1 MKVREMIGTSVRTMA
16 KMKVTTDG
24 DQHQD
29 EGECDYRS
37 MEERRT
43 ATSVRGQGV
52 TDSVV
57 TTCAVM
63 VYSPV

>member
-1 MKVREMIGTSVRTMA
+1 MGTSVRTMVN
-16 KMKVTTDG
+16 MKVNTDG

-29 EGECDYRS
+29 EGEWDYIS
-37 MEERRT
+37 MEEMRT
-43 ATSVRGQGV
+43 ATSVCGRRVG
-52 TDSVV
+52 DSLV